1 MEASINWV
9 NKKKFF
15 LEFDERSDQECLAP
29 QLIKLGGTIVTFLS
43 KKVDFIVTKASN
55 NKSKLLPS
63 KDTTKQVKSR
73 AVTMI
78 IKSQTKAV
86 EGSSDMVGIAKRW
99 NRILEYENLS
109 RAIEQLLK
117 GVKMSADKAK
127 NETITNTCE
136 VRIRILKKPFI
147 KVEDRSG
154 LYKPCFME
162 FEKFPSINFESKLG
176 GCPFE
181 DPVIF
186 QTRKTLAKIEDKKER
201 FCECCNVYYTDL
213 DKHLASRQHRDFAT
227 NDSNYARVDEF
238 IVRNGLD
245 LKAFKEKMF
254 KKHGIF

>member
-1 MEASINWV
+1 MDEMPLSFFARRDRERESDSKEDAS
-9 NKKKFF
+9 F
-15 LEFDERSDQECLAP
+15 
-29 QLIKLGGTIVTFLS
+29 
-43 KKVDFIVTKASN
+43 
-55 NKSKLLPS
+55 
-63 KDTTKQVKSR
+63 
-73 AVTMI
+73 
-78 IKSQTKAV
+78 
-86 EGSSDMVGIAKRW
+86 MVGIAKRW
-99 NRILEYENLS
+99 NIRILEYENLS

-117 GVKMSADKAK
+117 GVKMSADKAT

-136 VRIRILKKPFI
+136 VRIRRLKEPFI

-176 GCPFE
+176 GCPFD

-213 DKHLASRQHRDFAT
+213 DKHLASRQHRNFAT

-254 KKHGIF
+254 KNMVYFKCIKEYCDMLCLSYQRNYISMN